1 VKIAVIGSSGS
12 GKTSVAR
19 RLAEHHGV
27 PHVELDELHW
37 GPNWTACPADEFRA
51 RVERA
56 LSAPGW
62 VADGTYHGKLGDS
75 ILERADFVVWLDLPL
90 RVVARRVT
98 VRTLRRIRN
107 EEELWNGNR
116 ETWGEAFFHRN
127 SLMLWLVSTH
137 RSHRRRYLER
147 LDRYEFVRLRSQREI
162 EAWLASETAS

>member
-75 ILERADFVVWLDLPL
+75 ILERADLVVWLDLPL

-116 ETWGEAFFHRN
+116 ETWGEAFFHRD